1 MLYTGEMGTGV
12 EETCK
17 NGGIAI
23 YIRNNINV
31 IDVHRSE
38 EFELIAI
45 TASLHKGKHMLI
57 CGVYHPPR
65 HSYQEE
71 DLMDYLIDLAD
82 TFLENFPDGVWCGGD
97 LNQMDISRLQ
107 SLFGWFSLQ
116 SQSTEFDKDRL
127 KLMNERIS
135 KTFMDNRVNANSSR
149 YDIGSRGWWRR
160 TNNICNYKSTSRCTL
175 SGKAL
180 MDLNDMFGQLR
191 TDEDYFQP
199 DPTPAH
205 SS

>member
-1 MLYTGEMGTGV
+1 MGSNYSLPLLIVREGTCALFGRNWLSDV
-12 EETCK
+12 KLDWETLPGL
-17 NGGIAI
+17 NQIGSLGIAI

-45 TASLHKGKHMLI
+45 IASLHKGKHMLI

-107 SLFGWFSLQ
+107 SLSGWCSLQ
-116 SQSTEFDKDRL
+116 SQSTEF
-127 KLMNERIS
+127 E
-135 KTFMDNRVNANSSR
+135 
-149 YDIGSRGWWRR
+149 
-160 TNNICNYKSTSRCTL
+160 
-175 SGKAL
+175 
-180 MDLNDMFGQLR
+180 
-191 TDEDYFQP
+191 
-199 DPTPAH
+199 
-205 SS
+205 

>member
-1 MLYTGEMGTGV
+1 MALEIGLHMNDIDICVVSETHFKPDVPDAVIAMSNYALYRRDGNWCGRDMR
-12 EETCK
+12 K
-17 NGGIAI
+17 NRGIAI

-31 IDVHRSE
+31 IDVHRSA

-71 DLMDYLIDLAD
+71 DSMDYLIDLAD

-107 SLFGWFSLQ
+107 SLSGCCSLQ
-116 SQSTEFDKDRL
+116 SQSTEF
-127 KLMNERIS
+127 E
-135 KTFMDNRVNANSSR
+135 
-149 YDIGSRGWWRR
+149 Y
-160 TNNICNYKSTSRCTL
+160 
-175 SGKAL
+175 
-180 MDLNDMFGQLR
+180 
-191 TDEDYFQP
+191 
-199 DPTPAH
+199 
-205 SS
+205 